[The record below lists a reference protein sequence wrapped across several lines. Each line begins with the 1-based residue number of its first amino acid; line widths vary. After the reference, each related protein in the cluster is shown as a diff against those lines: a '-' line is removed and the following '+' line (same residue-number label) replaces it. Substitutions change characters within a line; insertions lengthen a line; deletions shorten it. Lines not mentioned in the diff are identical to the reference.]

1 MSFQQIPS
9 DSLANQSII
18 TAVPGTLSSPAAT
31 LSGYWKLDQ
40 KLTGDITGN
49 AATATKLSPSA
60 KINGTKFDGT
70 ADITITAVV
79 GNAVTFGSGLK
90 SVLTSDGTTSQTTY
104 DGSSAV
110 TVSLPTTGVAAGT
123 YNSVS
128 VDVYGRVTAATTQAV
143 GSGTVGSST
152 ASYVAYYAVTGAAV
166 TGSANLTFDGTNL
179 TCQGNITAYSDS
191 RLKSNVETITSAL
204 EKTKS
209 LRGVTFDRI
218 ADGRK
223 GLGVIAQEVQAVIPE
238 VVLEHADG
246 MLSVDYG
253 NIVGLLIESIKEL
266 ESKVVSLE
274 QQLAGRE

>member
-40 KLTGDITGN
+40 TLTGSITGN
-49 AATATKLSPSA
+49 AATATTLQTA
-60 KINGTKFDGT
+60 RNINGVTFNGSQ
-70 ADITITAVV
+70 DITITAQV
-79 GNAVTFGSGLK
+79 GNAITFGNSLK
-90 SVLTSDGTTSQTTY
+90 SVLTSDGVTSQTTY
-104 DGSSAV
+104 NGSAAV
-110 TVSLPTTGVAAGT
+110 TVSLPTTGLTAGT
-123 YNSVS
+123 YNSVT
-128 VDVYGRVTAATTQAV
+128 VDAYGRVISASTQAV

-152 ASYVAYYAVTGAAV
+152 ANYVAYYSASTTV
-166 TGSANLTFDGTNL
+166 TGSTNLTFDGTNL